1 MTTPRGRRSLAR
13 HPRRGVLTTLVAA
26 SRPALLRLAVAV
38 ALTVTMTMT
47 VAGVAAERGT
57 FDGAAALRHVEQ
69 LVGIG
74 PRVAGTPGGAKA
86 REYIVGE
93 LKKIKGVQVQ
103 VRPFEADTPH
113 GTLAMANIVA
123 VVPGKRADVVMLA
136 GHYDTKLFKEFRFVG
151 ANDGGSST
159 ALLIELA
166 RRLAAKPRDYTY
178 WLVWFDGEEARANWT
193 ERDSLY
199 GSRRL
204 ATELTRARRLP
215 RAMILVDMIGDRD
228 LRIHREAHSAGWL
241 TEIVWEAAAR
251 LGHGRH
257 FVRDSM
263 PVEDDHV
270 PFLRAGVPATLL
282 IDFDFPAWHT
292 AEDTLDKVSADSLAV
307 VGDVLLEALPSVE
320 HYLSREGGRR

>member
-1 MTTPRGRRSLAR
+1 VSAPR
-13 HPRRGVLTTLVAA
+13 
-26 SRPALLRLAVAV
+26 
-38 ALTVTMTMT
+38 
-47 VAGVAAERGT
+47 AAERGEGAPAPGRAASPRPVVLAALALVVVASLVVVEVGGAAEKRG
-57 FDGAAALRHVEQ
+57 FDGAAALRHVER

-74 PRVAGTPGGAKA
+74 PRVAGTPGAVRA

-93 LKKIKGVQVQ
+93 LKKIKGVRVQ

-113 GTLAMANIVA
+113 GRLKMANVVA
-123 VVPGKRADVVMLA
+123 VVPGRRPDVVMLA
-136 GHYDTKLFKEFRFVG
+136 GHYDTKFFKEFRFVG
-151 ANDGGSST
+151 ANDGGSSA

-166 RRLAAKPRDYTY
+166 RRLARGPRDYTY
-178 WLVWFDGEEARANWT
+178 WLVWFDGEEARAAWT

-204 ATELTRARRLP
+204 AAELARAGQLP

-228 LRIHREAHSAGWL
+228 LRIRREARSAGWL

-251 LGHGRH
+251 LGHERH
-257 FVRDSM
+257 FARDSR

-282 IDFDFPAWHT
+282 IDFDFPPWHT
-292 AEDTLDKVSADSLAV
+292 AGDTLDKVSAASLSV
-307 VGDVLLEALPSVE
+307 VGEVLLEALPSVE